1 MQTLR
6 LLAVRQRNSDEERM
20 RDDEK
25 HVELSREAA
34 LIFGLLGQLLQGS
47 LCTAAI
53 GSRAQGS
60 KQNLAVEVT
69 HV

>member
-1 MQTLR
+1 MH
-6 LLAVRQRNSDEERM
+6 
-20 RDDEK
+20 DDEK

-34 LIFGLLGQLLQGS
+34 VTFSLQGQLLQGS

-60 KQNLAVEVT
+60 KQNLDVEVT